1 MLIELAI
8 HFRYMQL
15 FAHNAHNITQG
26 QTFFEDHEFFGEI
39 YPAYEAAYDSL
50 VERCIGLG
58 DENIDLVEVQ
68 KRAAAMLTGTE
79 EDMFNTLLI
88 GEEVTQ
94 QIVEKCFEEDDY
106 TQGTLNLLAQLAD
119 DSEVRTYKLGQK
131 LKL

>member
-15 FAHNAHNITQG
+15 LAHNAHNLTSG
-26 QTFFEDHEFFGEI
+26 PTFFENHEFFGEL
-39 YPAYEAAYDSL
+39 YPVYEAAYDSL

-58 DENIDLVEVQ
+58 DEDIDLVEVQ
-68 KRAAAMLTGTE
+68 KRAAAML
-79 EDMFNTLLI
+79 EDGEPFNTLFI
-88 GEEVTQ
+88 GEEVIQ

-119 DSEVRTYKLGQK
+119 DSEVRTYKLKQK
-131 LKL
+131 LNL